1 VEEYLNKQVK
11 RIGILTSGGD
21 ASGMNAA
28 IRAAVRYAIY
38 EKVEIYGFYEGFKGL
53 VANNF
58 KVLTNNSVGGIIDRG
73 GTFLYTARSETFKT
87 KEGLLKAR
95 KNLEEDLIDALI
107 IIGGD
112 GSFRGARD
120 LNELGVNVV
129 GIPATI
135 DNDIYGTDFSL
146 GFDTALNVIIS
157 LISKIRDTA
166 SSHERIFVIE
176 VMGRNSGELAI
187 KSGLACGADYI
198 LIPEIKADLAKISNS
213 IKHHREGKRHTLII
227 VAEGSAKAEDVA
239 SSIKLLV
246 EHEVRVSVLGHIQRG
261 GSPSALDRILAA
273 QFAKKAVDFL
283 IEGGTNA
290 MVAVRNNQIKVL
302 DFNDVLGKPRPIDK
316 HLYELAHILA
326 L

>member
-1 VEEYLNKQVK
+1 MSKQIK
-11 RIGILTSGGD
+11 RIGLLTSGGD

-28 IRAAVRYAIY
+28 VRSIVRYAIY
-38 EKVEIYGFYEGFKGL
+38 KNLEVVGFYEGFKGL
-53 VANNF
+53 ISNNY
-58 KVLTNNSVGGIIDRG
+58 KILSNNSVGGIIDRG
-73 GTFLYTARSETFKT
+73 GTILFTARSEEFKT
-87 KEGLLKAR
+87 KEGLEIAR
-95 KNLEEDLIDALI
+95 KNIEANSIDALV

-120 LNELGVNVV
+120 LSNLGINSV

-135 DNDIYGTDFSL
+135 DNDIWGTDYSL

-187 KSGLACGADYI
+187 NSCVAGGADYV
-198 LIPEIKADLAKISNS
+198 LIPEIKVDLVKISNA
-213 IKHHREGKRHTLII
+213 IKNHREGKRHTLVI
-227 VAEGSAKAEDVA
+227 VAEGAAKATDVA

-261 GSPSALDRILAA
+261 GSPSALDRILASKFA
-273 QFAKKAVDFL
+273 QEAVNFL
-283 IEGGTNA
+283 ISGGKNS
-290 MVAVRNNQIKVL
+290 MVGLQSNKMRTVPFEEVFSNRKET
-302 DFNDVLGKPRPIDK
+302 DK
-316 HLYELAHILA
+316 NLYELAHILA